1 MDSRTNVVIAK
12 LYTSKMFNGELVTPK
27 TGYSEDEHG
36 EFKTTRSRAK
46 NWFKWTF
53 EKG

>member
-1 MDSRTNVVIAK
+1 MVIAK

-46 NWFKWTF
+46 N
-53 EKG
+53 